1 MNFFQIIFIFPY
13 FLCVKI
19 IKEQLFVTYNS
30 FSIHVTYEDL
40 IGYGVIFDINIP
52 FSYTVKFNYGN
63 APINNE
69 TKEIEIERTKCKASY
84 MKGLLKL
91 SYSNQTIEDFSI
103 YLVYPEGRYL
113 KSSAFGLGYKNIEP
127 EFSVLYHLYQ
137 KGLIDKLAFG
147 IGMSKIN
154 EFGVDLYLGG
164 FPKSLIKGTNYIS
177 LKVDDRFGKWGIELR
192 EIFFGNETKDKFVNT
207 FHAYLASDEDRVFA
221 PSEFMHYINR
231 NIFKEYYINRSCTFY
246 EDRGSHYINCKCNT
260 IHNFPPLKLVIGEY
274 IINLSWEHSFID
286 LHRQNICLF
295 LIQTNF
301 ENTEEWKF
309 GLFFYNKYFT
319 EFDVDNKKIILY
331 SNTEFLSEKKF
342 KINLQQGILIIIIVL
357 LLILIVNFLL
367 LSFVYYYRK

>member
-19 IKEQLFVTYNS
+19 IKEQLFVTYTS

-127 EFSVLYHLYQ
+127 EFSVLSHLSQ
-137 KGLIDKLAFG
+137 
-147 IGMSKIN
+147 
-154 EFGVDLYLGG
+154 
-164 FPKSLIKGTNYIS
+164 
-177 LKVDDRFGKWGIELR
+177 
-192 EIFFGNETKDKFVNT
+192 
-207 FHAYLASDEDRVFA
+207 
-221 PSEFMHYINR
+221 
-231 NIFKEYYINRSCTFY
+231 
-246 EDRGSHYINCKCNT
+246 
-260 IHNFPPLKLVIGEY
+260 
-274 IINLSWEHSFID
+274 
-286 LHRQNICLF
+286 
-295 LIQTNF
+295 
-301 ENTEEWKF
+301 
-309 GLFFYNKYFT
+309 
-319 EFDVDNKKIILY
+319 
-331 SNTEFLSEKKF
+331 
-342 KINLQQGILIIIIVL
+342 
-357 LLILIVNFLL
+357 
-367 LSFVYYYRK
+367 